1 MLDITNTWL
10 LNISSICQLLR
21 ETPLKC
27 FVTLQSRDV
36 TILRVQSRRDSVFSS
51 WLLYHKTNERKRKE
65 KKSARETKYFKRD
78 VHDVQCNMEMMTIP
92 MILVMKKNPMSTE
105 QKKKMF
111 VHFCMNCMRNYV
123 QQDANCIAA
132 PVREKKKYTFVSFL

>member
-36 TILRVQSRRDSVFSS
+36 TVLRVQSRRDSVFSP
-51 WLLYHKTNERKRKE
+51 WRPFHKQTRKRKKTE
-65 KKSARETKYFKRD
+65 RERQKYFKRD

-92 MILVMKKNPMSTE
+92 MILVMKKSNVNGT
-105 QKKKMF
+105 KKKKN
-111 VHFCMNCMRNYV
+111 VC
-123 QQDANCIAA
+123 
-132 PVREKKKYTFVSFL
+132 SFLHELHEKLCSTRR